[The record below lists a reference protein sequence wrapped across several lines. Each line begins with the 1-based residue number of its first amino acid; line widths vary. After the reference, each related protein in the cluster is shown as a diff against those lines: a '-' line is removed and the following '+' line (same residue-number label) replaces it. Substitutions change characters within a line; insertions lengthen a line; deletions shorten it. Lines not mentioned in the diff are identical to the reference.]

1 MDAPSGRFLCRSRFL
16 HERLLLWTDN
26 LRCFDHSARDCDRRS
41 VLARSGGASDWSI
54 LLLTESSV
62 LGQSPGILHFF
73 PLREGKSATLALKC
87 CEHLEARRMD
97 PFRCTSSLKKHRSIL
112 PLVIVSVL
120 LAGCNSRSA
129 PPKPTVQITQ
139 VPVADPG
146 GPVQMDFIEGRTSDA
161 KPGQQI
167 VLYAR
172 SDIWWIQPFANQT
185 FTKIQPD
192 STWRNSTHLGTDY
205 AAILVEPGFH
215 PATKLKT
222 LPAEGNGVVAI
233 ATSVGKPV
241 APIVSKVIHFSG
253 YDWNVRNAASDRGGE
268 PNAYDPSNVWI
279 DKNGYL
285 HLRMEEHDG
294 LWTCAEVSL
303 TRSLGYGSYIFV
315 VQDIGHF
322 GPSAALGLYTND
334 DFRTDDSPSELG
346 IELSR
351 WGIADSRNAQY
362 VVQPF
367 YVPENVSR
375 FMAPPGVLTHM
386 LRWESE
392 RASFKTVRGSAIGSG
407 AATISE
413 HIFTSGV
420 PTPAKETAHIGLYS
434 YRHSKNASQQ
444 PVEVVI
450 EKFEFLP

>member
-1 MDAPSGRFLCRSRFL
+1 MKPSPYTSSFQRHRS
-16 HERLLLWTDN
+16 N
-26 LRCFDHSARDCDRRS
+26 
-41 VLARSGGASDWSI
+41 I
-54 LLLTESSV
+54 LLV
-62 LGQSPGILHFF
+62 FV
-73 PLREGKSATLALKC
+73 SA
-87 CEHLEARRMD
+87 
-97 PFRCTSSLKKHRSIL
+97 
-112 PLVIVSVL
+112 L
-120 LAGCNSRSA
+120 LYACNSSRV
-129 PPKPTVQITQ
+129 PPKPNVQITL
-139 VPVADPG
+139 VPAANPG
-146 GPVQMDFIEGRTSDA
+146 GPVQLDFIEGRANGA

-172 SDIWWIQPFANQT
+172 SGIWWIQPFANQP

-205 AAILVEPGFH
+205 AAILVESGFH
-215 PATKLKT
+215 PATKVTT

-233 ATSVGKPV
+233 ATSTGKPV
-241 APIVSKVIHFSG
+241 AQIVSKVIHFSG
-253 YDWNVRNAASDRGGE
+253 YDWSVRNAASDRGGQ
-268 PNAYDPSNVWI
+268 PNSYDPSNVWT

-303 TRSLGYGSYIFV
+303 TRSLGYGSYVFV
-315 VQDIGHF
+315 VQDTGHF

-334 DFRTDDSPSELG
+334 DFRTDDIPGELD

-351 WGIADSRNAQY
+351 WGIADSKNAQY

-375 FMAPPGVLTHM
+375 FTTPAGVLTHM
-386 LRWESE
+386 LRWESG
-392 RASFKTVRGSAIGSG
+392 RASFKTVRGSGIGRG

-420 PTPAKETAHIGLYS
+420 PTPAKETVHMGLYS
-434 YRHSKNASQQ
+434 YRPTKTSSQQ
-444 PVEVVI
+444 PIEVVI
-450 EKFEFLP
+450 EKFDFLP

>member
-1 MDAPSGRFLCRSRFL
+1 MACSGHSLRNGGLISVAP
-16 HERLLLWTDN
+16 
-26 LRCFDHSARDCDRRS
+26 
-41 VLARSGGASDWSI
+41 
-54 LLLTESSV
+54 LLTELPFWV
-62 LGQSPGILHFF
+62 SPVAFCIL
-73 PLREGKSATLALKC
+73 PLWKRKSALLTVRYW
-87 CEHLEARRMD
+87 EHLEARRMSR
-97 PFRCTSSLKKHRSIL
+97 FRYTSSLKKHRSIV

-120 LAGCNSRSA
+120 LGGCNSRSVLS
-129 PPKPTVQITQ
+129 KPTIQITQ
-139 VPVADPG
+139 VPVANPG
-146 GPVQMDFIEGRTSDA
+146 GPVELDFIEGRASGV

-172 SDIWWIQPFANQT
+172 SDIWWIQPFANQP
-185 FTKIQPD
+185 FTKVQPD

-205 AAILVEPGFH
+205 AAILVEPSFH
-215 PATKLKT
+215 PPTKMTT

-233 ATSVGKPV
+233 ASSMGKPV
-241 APIVSKVIHFSG
+241 APIVSKVVHFSG
-253 YDWNVRNAASDRGGE
+253 YDWRVRNAGSDRGGQ
-268 PNAYDPSNVWI
+268 PNSYDPSNVWT

-294 LWTCAEVSL
+294 VWTCAEVSL
-303 TRSLGYGSYIFV
+303 TRSLGYGTYIFV

-334 DFRTDDSPSELG
+334 DFRADDIRSELD

-351 WGIADSRNAQY
+351 WGIADNKNAQY

-367 YVPENVSR
+367 YIPENVSR
-375 FMAPPGVLTHM
+375 FMAPAGVLTHM
-386 LRWESE
+386 LRWEAG
-392 RASFKTVRGSAIGSG
+392 RASFKTVRGSVIGPG

-413 HIFTSGV
+413 HVFTSGV
-420 PTPAKETAHIGLYS
+420 PTPDKETAHIGLYS
-434 YRHSKNASQQ
+434 YRYSKNSAQQ